1 MCRDLLNS
9 KMQDIALM
17 GVSKNVIFNLSLKV
31 TEATRTACVRCND
44 APDSFTIL
52 DLTWRFCNRDILECS
67 RRQKVDRS
75 CRPRRDIENR
85 CVPGLT
91 CVRRPHIR
99 SFSSIIQV
107 VKQSDSR
114 VQSYTRFVNVYDHGT
129 TQNLLNLSRSLIV
142 SRGKQYKGDKNVRI
156 SDK

>member
-31 TEATRTACVRCND
+31 TEATRTACVRRND

-85 CVPGLT
+85 CSRTHL
-91 CVRRPHIR
+91 RPTTPHSELFI
-99 SFSSIIQV
+99 
-107 VKQSDSR
+107 
-114 VQSYTRFVNVYDHGT
+114 DHTGSET
-129 TQNLLNLSRSLIV
+129 V
-142 SRGKQYKGDKNVRI
+142 
-156 SDK
+156 